1 MENTDFKSNHIEE
14 TIHQMGTPSELE
26 EIEYDDS
33 FMSSEDKVELLKVIL
48 SEIKTSPNFNW
59 CDEEMVNSLATWKYK
74 KCVNKINVDD
84 YKTEKEMLENDP
96 LSMLKC

>member
-26 EIEYDDS
+26 EIEYD
-33 FMSSEDKVELLKVIL
+33 
-48 SEIKTSPNFNW
+48 
-59 CDEEMVNSLATWKYK
+59 NSLATWKYK

-84 YKTEKEMLENDP
+84 YKNEKEMLENDP